1 MQWQKT
7 LYKKIGSKKEGIVAS
22 MERSIE
28 RVLAMAKVLQGLH
41 WVGVY
46 LFRKALFL
54 VSDPTISKIRIW
66 KKKKKK
72 MKMKLEW
79 QPK

>member
-41 WVGVY
+41 WVCVPQY
-46 LFRKALFL
+46 SFA
-54 VSDPTISKIRIW
+54 T
-66 KKKKKK
+66 
-72 MKMKLEW
+72 
-79 QPK
+79 